1 MGEMFNKK
9 FIIAALLAF
18 LIVIG
23 WDYFFLKDIREAEAV
38 VVAKNAKVSSLISQ
52 NGTSSFVSGN
62 QTSSSKL
69 SSFPRIDISNSS
81 ISGSFSLQA
90 GRIDDISLLHYK
102 ETLDKDSQNIHM
114 FNKKGTYRAYFFESG
129 WLSSSNIDLPDGET
143 LWSLEK
149 SSATSLTPKTPVNLF
164 WKNSQGITFKKT
176 ISIDDS
182 YMISIKDVV
191 INNSGNDLTINPFSL
206 IVRHGD
212 PMVED
217 MFISHEGYVGYV
229 GKSLERL
236 DYKDVLKENYDFNTT
251 GGYVGFTDKYWLAAI
266 VIDKDE
272 SALARYISYK
282 DSQKIDNFQ
291 VDAMGTDIKLANGE
305 QVESISRV
313 FVGPKEYKTLNEYDN
328 MYNIGKFNDTIDF
341 GWFFFFTKPM
351 IQFLLF
357 IQSIIGNFGFSI
369 LVFTVIIRAVILP
382 IAYKSYVSMAKMK
395 ELQPKMKELKE
406 LYKGDMQKY
415 NKEIANLYKKEK
427 VNPLSGCLPLL
438 LQIPIFFSIYKVIFI
453 SIEMR
458 QAPFIG
464 WVQDMSVMDPSNLFT
479 LFGLIPITLPVF
491 LHIGAW
497 PIFMGVT
504 MFFQQKLSNTQS
516 LEPMQQKIM
525 NMMPFVL
532 VIVLGSFPVG
542 LVIYWTWSNIISIIQ
557 QLIINKKVHNEF
569 GLKNLR
575 KKKVQAK

>member
-1 MGEMFNKK
+1 MGEIFNKK

-18 LIVIG
+18 LIVIF
-23 WDYFFLKDIREAEAV
+23 WDYFFLKDIRESEADSLANKATISSSNSQTATSV
-38 VVAKNAKVSSLISQ
+38 VV
-52 NGTSSFVSGN
+52 GTSANNSYN
-62 QTSSSKL
+62 
-69 SSFPRIDISNSS
+69 FPRIEISNSS
-81 ISGSFSLQA
+81 ISGSLSLQA
-90 GRIDDISLLHYK
+90 ARIDDVSLLHYK
-102 ETLDKDSQNIHM
+102 ETLDKNSQNIHL
-114 FNKKGTYRAYFFESG
+114 FNKKGTDKAYFFESG
-129 WLSSSNIDLPDGET
+129 WLSSSKVDLPDSDT
-143 LWSLEK
+143 IWSLEK
-149 SSATSLTPKTPVNLF
+149 GSATKLTPETPVSLF
-164 WKNSQGITFKKT
+164 WKNSKGITFKKI
-176 ISIDDS
+176 ISIDEL
-182 YMISIKDVV
+182 YMITVKDIV
-191 INNSGNDLTINPFSL
+191 INNSGDELSINPFSL

-212 PMVED
+212 PEVED
-217 MFISHEGYVGYV
+217 MFISHEGFVGYV
-229 GKSLERL
+229 GESLERV
-236 DYKDVLKENYDFNTT
+236 DYSDVLKENYEFNTK
-251 GGYVGFTDKYWLAAI
+251 GGYLGFTDKYWLSAI
-266 VIDKDE
+266 VIDKSE
-272 SALARYISYK
+272 TALARYISYK

-291 VDAMGTDIKLANGE
+291 VDAMGMDIKLGSGE
-305 QVESISRV
+305 QVENISRV
-313 FVGPKEYKTLNEYDN
+313 FVGPKEYKTLNTYDD
-328 MYNIGKFNDTIDF
+328 MYDIGKFNDTIDF

-357 IQSIIGNFGFSI
+357 IHSFIGNFGYSI
-369 LVFTVIIRAVILP
+369 LIFTVIIRLVILP

-406 LYKGDMQKY
+406 LHKGDMQKY

-427 VNPLSGCLPLL
+427 VNPLSGCLPIL

-504 MFFQQKLSNTQS
+504 MYFQQKLSNTQS
-516 LEPMQQKIM
+516 LDPMQQKIM

-542 LVIYWTWSNIISIIQ
+542 LVIYWTWSNIISIFQ

-569 GLKNLR
+569 GLRR
-575 KKKVQAK
+575 KKHTKKKES